1 LSATGT
7 EERECGSAF
16 AAVNMNS
23 SRLSIRPF
31 TPRDIDGVLVVEAA
45 SFQGDT
51 YSRELFDDLYRGCGP
66 LFLVAQ
72 RQGAIAGYAVSCLRK
87 NAASRGAEIVSLA
100 VLPQERRRGVA
111 RGLLM
116 RTLRLLRQSKVYY
129 AVLTV
134 RSDNTAAQSLYRAF
148 GFQRIRR
155 IPHYYEDGA
164 EGIRMRKILTPL
176 PCPGGP
182 AAAKRNSK

>member
-1 LSATGT
+1 MDSW
-7 EERECGSAF
+7 
-16 AAVNMNS
+16 
-23 SRLSIRPF
+23 RLSIRRF
-31 TPRDIDGVLVVEAA
+31 TPRDMDGVLAVEAA
-45 SFQGDT
+45 SFQRDA
-51 YSRELFDDLYRGCGP
+51 YARELFQDLYYSCGP
-66 LFLVAQ
+66 LFLVAH
-72 RQGAIAGYAVSCLRK
+72 RRGTIAGYAVSCLRE

-116 RTLRLLRQSKVYY
+116 RTLRLLRQSKVHY

-155 IPHYYEDGA
+155 IPHYYEDGS
-164 EGIRMRKILTPL
+164 EGIRMRKILTPP

-182 AAAKRNSK
+182 AAAKRNSN